1 MSWTA
6 APSVPILRE
15 HELHVW
21 RARTTASGDALQAAE
36 ALLAPGE
43 AERASRFRHEP
54 SRRIFVVARAV
65 LRRIVGA
72 YLDIEPVDARFA
84 SSAGGKPYLASPD
97 VGRCLQ
103 FNLSHSGEWA
113 VYAFALHWPVG
124 IDVEWIRPT
133 PDLLD
138 IARRFFAASEYEA
151 LTSLEGAARLE
162 SFFACWTRKEAYLK
176 ARGVG
181 LSASMSK
188 FVVSV
193 SATEPPR
200 LSAEPENPGEAHRWA
215 LRTVDVGP
223 GYAGTVVV
231 EGAPARVRFFD
242 I

>member
-72 YLDIEPVDARFA
+72 YLDIDPVDARFA

-103 FNLSHSGEWA
+103 FNLSHSGEWV
-113 VYAFALHWPVG
+113 VYAFALHRPVG
-124 IDVEWIRPT
+124 IDVERIRPT
-133 PDLLD
+133 PDLLE
-138 IARRFFAASEYEA
+138 IARRFFAATEYEV
-151 LTSLEGAARLE
+151 LMSLEGAARLE

-176 ARGVG
+176 ARGMG

-200 LSAEPENPGEAHRWA
+200 LLADRESPGEVDRWTFCA
-215 LRTVDVGP
+215 VHAGP
-223 GYAGTVVV
+223 GYAGAVAV
-231 EGAPARVRFFD
+231 EGQPARVRFFD